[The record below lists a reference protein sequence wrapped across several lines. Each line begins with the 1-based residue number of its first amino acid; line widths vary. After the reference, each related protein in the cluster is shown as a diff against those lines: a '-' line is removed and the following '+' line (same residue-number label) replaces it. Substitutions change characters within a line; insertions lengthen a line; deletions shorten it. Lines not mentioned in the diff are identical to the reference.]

1 VELEF
6 PPIGFG
12 PARLSCCGGFFP
24 GPPELGAVNP
34 MHDHVETRSRLR
46 VDSLWIKSIVTSL
59 SFFRSGLI
67 HFVVC
72 TSTLAQG
79 VNLPIRCLIVTGVYQ
94 GGDRIPVRDF
104 HNLIG
109 RAGRAGMHTEGSVI
123 FSDTKVFDK
132 KRDRRDR
139 WRWQT
144 AKELLDFSNS
154 EPSSSSISAIF
165 DSFFYGQ
172 PTREVA
178 LDLEQLHNL
187 VFDDENG
194 VEAAVQQA
202 MAANPGIESGRFRRF
217 LQDRVRVVHGIASF
231 LLAHLDF
238 AGEGLAERAAELARN
253 TLAHY
258 LADDGQRAQIET
270 LFRNIAGRL
279 LEGAPNEDARAMLR
293 RSPLAPTS
301 VNRLRDR
308 LLPLS

>member
-1 VELEF
+1 
-6 PPIGFG
+6 
-12 PARLSCCGGFFP
+12 
-24 GPPELGAVNP
+24 
-34 MHDHVETRSRLR
+34 
-46 VDSLWIKSIVTSL
+46 
-59 SFFRSGLI
+59 
-67 HFVVC
+67 
-72 TSTLAQG
+72 
-79 VNLPIRCLIVTGVYQ
+79 
-94 GGDRIPVRDF
+94 
-104 HNLIG
+104 
-109 RAGRAGMHTEGSVI
+109 MHTGGSVI

-238 AGEGLAERAAELARN
+238 AGEGLAERATELARN

-270 LFRNIAGRL
+270 LFRNIAERL
-279 LEGAPNEDARAMLR
+279 LEGAPTEDARAMLR

-301 VNRLRDR
+301 VNRLREWLNDNR
-308 LLPLS
+308 DALLQADASGTLRATLTPVVLQHNSSAAIAALSDQAVVPVIVEAWISGFFVLRNL